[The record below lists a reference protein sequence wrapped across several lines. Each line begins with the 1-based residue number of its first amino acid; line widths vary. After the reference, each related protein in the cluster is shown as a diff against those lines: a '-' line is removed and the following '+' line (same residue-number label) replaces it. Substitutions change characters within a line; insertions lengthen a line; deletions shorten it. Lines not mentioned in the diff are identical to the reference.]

1 MFFPLLFSGKGDGC
15 WRPQSDFL
23 LSLRPPRQETFFLT
37 DSTIKVLVKN
47 LIVWSVLHAQSL
59 LWAGGWVEIL
69 SDQTGFQA
77 HAYVIGDEEGV
88 SCDWQTLPPPPGPL
102 KRGKDFLQRKR
113 LARPINKVIYY
124 AELLSFP
131 SLCPVLLF
139 FFSRGLLSL
148 SVSLTHNTFSST
160 VVFYLEFTNY

>member
-15 WRPQSDFL
+15 WRPQSNFL
-23 LSLRPPRQETFFLT
+23 LSLWPKRQETFFLT
-37 DSTIKVLVKN
+37 DSTGKVLVKN

-59 LWAGGWVEIL
+59 LWVGGWVEIL
-69 SDQTGFQA
+69 SDQTWFQA
-77 HAYVIGDEEGV
+77 YTNVIGDKEGV
-88 SCDWQTLPPPPGPL
+88 SCDWQPLPLPPGPL
-102 KRGKDFLQRKR
+102 KRGKGCLRRKR

-139 FFSRGLLSL
+139 FFLQRTPFIKCLPH
-148 SVSLTHNTFSST
+148 T
-160 VVFYLEFTNY
+160 